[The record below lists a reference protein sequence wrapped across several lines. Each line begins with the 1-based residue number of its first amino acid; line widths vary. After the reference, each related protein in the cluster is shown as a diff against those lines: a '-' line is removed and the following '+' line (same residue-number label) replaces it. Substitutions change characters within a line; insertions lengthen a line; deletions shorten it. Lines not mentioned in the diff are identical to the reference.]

1 MGLIERAAR
10 AMGFER
16 RDANPND
23 PWAHFAALRTG
34 GSVTPESAQ
43 SVAACYAAVG
53 VISEAIGSLPLRLY
67 KRGDDSRTPADDH
80 PLHRCLHREPNAHQS
95 PQEFFEWMTAAM
107 LLHGNSFARVIRGWD
122 GQARE
127 LIPLAPERVTLLRK
141 ADVIGGY
148 EYTDRDGKVERLL
161 PAEVFHLRHRAGA
174 DPLVGQSPIQAA
186 RAVIELAMAES
197 QHGVSNFTNGTKLSG
212 IIKMPGKL
220 KADQRE
226 SLKQSWQSQYAGAAN
241 SGRTPVLEEGA
252 DFVPLSMSLED
263 AEYIAARQFSVQ
275 EVARIFKV
283 PPPLLADLGQTSY
296 SNAVQVNRWFVSHCL
311 GRHMSAWEGAISR
324 QLLTDA
330 GRRLYYPEFS
340 AEGLLR
346 GDSANRAAFY
356 SSGIKDGWLLPSEAR
371 RLENLPT
378 VPGID
383 DRRVQGEATPAT
395 LPYPSKQ

>member
-1 MGLIERAAR
+1 MRLIERAAR
-10 AMGFER
+10 VLGLER

-23 PWAHFAALRTG
+23 VWANFAALRTS

-141 ADVIGGY
+141 GDVIGGY
-148 EYTDRDGKVERLL
+148 AYTDRDGKMERLL

-174 DPLVGQSPIQAA
+174 DPLIGQSPIQAA
-186 RAVIELAMAES
+186 RAVIELATAEAE
-197 QHGVSNFTNGTKLSG
+197 HGTASFRNGTKLSG
-212 IIKMPGKL
+212 VLSFPGKL
-220 KADQRE
+220 KAEQRE
-226 SLKQSWQSQYAGAAN
+226 ALKQSWATQYSGAAN
-241 SGRTPVLEEGA
+241 AGRTPVLEEGVT
-252 DFVPLSMSLED
+252 FNPVSMSLED
-263 AEYIAARQFSVQ
+263 AEWIAARQFSVQ
-275 EVARIFKV
+275 EVARIFKI
-283 PPPLLADLGQTSY
+283 PPVLIGDLTHANF
-296 SNAVQVNRWFVSHCL
+296 SNSVEMNRWFITHTL
-311 GRHMSAWEGAISR
+311 GRHMAAIEGAIAR

-330 GRRLYYPEFS
+330 GRRIYYPEFS
-340 AEGLLR
+340 AEGMLR
-346 GDSANRAAFY
+346 GDSSNRADFY
-356 SSGIKDGWLLPSEAR
+356 GKGIASGWLLPSEAR
-371 RLENLPT
+371 KLENLPA

-383 DRRVQGEATPAT
+383 DKPATGEANPAP